1 MPKHNN
7 SRQRSLEGF
16 SRGTD
21 KIKQMKK
28 LTNKLLNSKWTTVNP
43 ENKEKHF
50 IVTSVDYDEDD
61 VVLSCIL
68 EAVFTKRE
76 QAIDWKSLRDE
87 QVWKQGWL

>member
-1 MPKHNN
+1 
-7 SRQRSLEGF
+7 
-16 SRGTD
+16 
-21 KIKQMKK
+21 MKK
-28 LTNKLLNSKWTTVNP
+28 LTNKLLNSKWTAVNP

-50 IVTSVDYDEDD
+50 IVTSVDYDEGD

-87 QVWKQGWL
+87 QVWKQGWLSGTEN

>member
-1 MPKHNN
+1 MTIINPK
-7 SRQRSLEGF
+7 
-16 SRGTD
+16 
-21 KIKQMKK
+21 
-28 LTNKLLNSKWTTVNP
+28 KLLNSKWTAVNP

-61 VVLSCIL
+61 TVLSCIL

-76 QAIDWKSLRDE
+76 HAIDWKGLKDE